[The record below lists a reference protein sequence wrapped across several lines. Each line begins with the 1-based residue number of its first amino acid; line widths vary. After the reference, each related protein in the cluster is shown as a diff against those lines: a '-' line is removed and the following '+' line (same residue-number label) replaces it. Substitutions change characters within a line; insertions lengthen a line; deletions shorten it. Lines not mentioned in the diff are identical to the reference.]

1 MAKEAHPSLDFNT
14 AKYSKFADRLT
25 LRKEHKQYLDD
36 TAGSR
41 GTFTCTTT
49 LANAVLNIA
58 PPPVYEKATKTS
70 AVIAVLRS
78 EDGASLETIMV
89 MTGWQAHS
97 VRGFLSG
104 TVRKKLGFE
113 VTRGAQADG
122 LTRYRIV
129 EGVSPETTPTAA
141 DTAGAADEAATN
153 AAALA
158 AEPRRS
164 EKPRVRCGA
173 PSQIQVSASVA

>member
-25 LRKEHKQYLDD
+25 HRNDQGQNPDD
-36 TAGSR
+36 TACSR
-41 GTFTCTTT
+41 GTPNCTTT
-49 LANAVLNIA
+49 LANAVLTIG
-58 PPPVYEKATKTS
+58 PPPADVNVSKTS

-104 TVRKKLGFE
+104 TVRKKLGFD

-122 LTRYRIV
+122 VTRYRIV

-141 DTAGAADEAATN
+141 DTAGAADEATTN
-153 AAALA
+153 ATALT

-164 EKPRVRCGA
+164 ERPRVRCGA